1 MMRITATLDKTHK
14 ERFFGMI
21 LKTPIFDNYLYVDYD
36 GHISYKCKNDIRDSF
51 CDKSQADIHDHW
63 WNHDEPLRVI
73 AVDVKTTKEADKVV
87 NDYEQ
92 I

>member
-1 MMRITATLDKTHK
+1 MRITETLDKTHK

-21 LKTPIFDNYLYVDYD
+21 LKTPIFDNYLYVDYE
-36 GHISYKCKNDIRDSF
+36 GHIGYKCKNDIRDSF
-51 CDKSQADIHDHW
+51 GDNIHDHW
-63 WNHDEPLRVI
+63 WNHNEPLRII
-73 AVDVKTTKEADKVV
+73 AVDVKTIKEADKVV